1 MYGWTSFV
9 GFFFNS
15 WYFLCD
21 SPYRSDS
28 CHKFF
33 DILLLLAGD
42 SWKLKKCWKMRK
54 LTILAIWKLKSR
66 FLKIKK
72 KINAIRADKHVT
84 STLRMG
90 GGGMDGSFEI
100 GRPRS
105 REWKKFGRRWTKR
118 LGVLKIGQL
127 HGCHPLDVLNIELI
141 ASEKHFNRFL
151 L

>member
-1 MYGWTSFV
+1 MTPSQTKKSEVFLSFLKGASCMYGWTSFV
-9 GFFFNS
+9 GFFFNN

-33 DILLLLAGD
+33 DIVLLLAGD

-54 LTILAIWKLKSR
+54 LTILATWKLKSR

-90 GGGMDGSFEI
+90 GMDGRFV
-100 GRPRS
+100 
-105 REWKKFGRRWTKR
+105 WNWTSKVK
-118 LGVLKIGQL
+118 GVEGIWT
-127 HGCHPLDVLNIELI
+127 
-141 ASEKHFNRFL
+141 
-151 L
+151 